1 MLIFKPHLQVVILID
16 HIILTCISKHSAFCL
31 LPYKCKNDYIMK
43 QALTALERQ
52 IRYAH
57 NAGGLRRML
66 AAIVLQGC
74 SLAPRPRTDTA
85 DGKRYALIQKTTSA
99 GPNHDCIHILSLS
112 RSSTSSMHYEWATVS
127 DIIVYRIEAPG
138 ILSFFFY
145 CFYFFFY
152 YLNIDSLEYVHFSF
166 FSIYGLYSFVFCS
179 QRRLPRLGAE
189 SGRCSSASVS

>member
-16 HIILTCISKHSAFCL
+16 HIILTRISRHAAFCL
-31 LPYKCKNDYIMK
+31 LHSKCKNDYRIK

-85 DGKRYALIQKTTSA
+85 DGKRYALIQNTTSA
-99 GPNHDCIHILSLS
+99 GLVTIAFIFS
-112 RSSTSSMHYEWATVS
+112 V
-127 DIIVYRIEAPG
+127 
-138 ILSFFFY
+138 F
-145 CFYFFFY
+145 
-152 YLNIDSLEYVHFSF
+152 LEVRLRACVIS
-166 FSIYGLYSFVFCS
+166 GLPS
-179 QRRLPRLGAE
+179 PI
-189 SGRCSSASVS
+189 